1 MTTAQDQAQAQTQA
15 PASTA
20 PDLTGLLQHAA
31 HVLTTQTTA
40 ALGGE
45 LDISSRGFCVLAHAM
60 PGGLTQAQVAEQSRL
75 DKTTMVVTVD
85 ELEKAGL
92 AERVPSPTDRRARII
107 RVTEAGRKAVAAGQ
121 EIVDHVHND
130 VLSAL
135 PEDERKAF
143 TSALTRLVGGHLAE
157 PVECERP
164 VRRPRQARK

>member
-1 MTTAQDQAQAQTQA
+1 
-15 PASTA
+15 
-20 PDLTGLLQHAA
+20 
-31 HVLTTQTTA
+31 
-40 ALGGE
+40 
-45 LDISSRGFCVLAHAM
+45 
-60 PGGLTQAQVAEQSRL
+60 
-75 DKTTMVVTVD
+75 MVVTVD

-130 VLSAL
+130 VLGAL